1 MTPHYIDYGLMFLFN
16 IIFSGTALIISIRT
30 WHKSRVYYDIEMYPI
45 TGNSGEINLKNI
57 KEKLNTGKYTIVNTY
72 VEEHP
77 NNHNNYLFVLLGKIK
92 K

>member
-1 MTPHYIDYGLMFLFN
+1 MMNLNDILTLVIS
-16 IIFSGTALIISIRT
+16 ITALVISIKA
-30 WHKSRVYYDIEMYPI
+30 WHKTRVYYDIELYQI
-45 TGNSGEINLKNI
+45 TGNSGSIHLQNV

-77 NNHNNYLFVLLGKIK
+77 NNMNNYLFVLLGKIK